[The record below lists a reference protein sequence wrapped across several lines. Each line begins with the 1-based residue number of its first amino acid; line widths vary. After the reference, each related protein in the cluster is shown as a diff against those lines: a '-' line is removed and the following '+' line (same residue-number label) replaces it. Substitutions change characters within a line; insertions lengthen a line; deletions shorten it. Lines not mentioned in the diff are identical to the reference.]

1 MRDNIRP
8 PGWLVSVRTPSGADL
23 YVVGADDRF
32 RAQTLAAEHCNAG
45 LAHTVR
51 VERAL
56 TEGEVDRYELSLG
69 EVKRFAELAALRQRG
84 LPTRALHSFLSA
96 KSRRITDCAPT
107 PP

>member
-1 MRDNIRP
+1 MVENIRP
-8 PGWLVSVRTPSGADL
+8 LGWLVSVRTLQGADL

-32 RAQTLAAEHCNAG
+32 HAYTLAAKHCNAG

-69 EVKRFAELAALRQRG
+69 EVKRYY
-84 LPTRALHSFLSA
+84 
-96 KSRRITDCAPT
+96 
-107 PP
+107 